1 MKKIVSLVLVLAMAL
16 ICSAAFAEGGIPADQ
31 IKVGYI
37 YIGDENEG
45 YTAAHYEG
53 AKEMMAELGLS
64 EDQVIIKWNIP
75 ETEEAYDAAVD
86 LAEAGCNIIFANSFS
101 FESYVIQ
108 AASEYPDVQPCH
120 RLPGGFLR
128 PVQHAQLL
136 HLHL

>member
-37 YIGDENEG
+37 YVGDENEG

-53 AKEMMAELGLS
+53 AKEMAAALGL
-64 EDQVIIKWNIP
+64 DMNTQVIVKWNVP

-101 FESYVIQ
+101 HESYVIQ
-108 AASEYPDVQPCH
+108 AASE
-120 RLPGGFLR
+120 
-128 PVQHAQLL
+128 
-136 HLHL
+136 

>member
-53 AKEMMAELGLS
+53 AKEMMADAGPDRGSGHHQVEHSRDRRSLRRGCRPRRSGL
-64 EDQVIIKWNIP
+64 Q
-75 ETEEAYDAAVD
+75 
-86 LAEAGCNIIFANSFS
+86 
-101 FESYVIQ
+101 
-108 AASEYPDVQPCH
+108 H
-120 RLPGGFLR
+120 HLR
-128 PVQHAQLL
+128 QLL
-136 HLHL
+136 QP